1 MLAQRI
7 CAACAAALLIAM
19 PVYAADIY
27 PTKPIRMVV
36 GLPAGSSLD
45 ACARAVSGKGIAVS
59 TAKRSALVP
68 ELPTMAEAGLKDF
81 EVSGWYAVFAPA
93 GTPRPIV
100 QRLNA
105 EIVRVLEIPDL
116 KQFLFNQGLELS
128 PSTPEQLGAQLRS
141 DIARWGKVIRETGI
155 KTN

>member
-1 MLAQRI
+1 
-7 CAACAAALLIAM
+7 
-19 PVYAADIY
+19 
-27 PTKPIRMVV
+27 
-36 GLPAGSSLD
+36 
-45 ACARAVSGKGIAVS
+45 
-59 TAKRSALVP
+59 VP
-68 ELPTMAEAGLKDF
+68 ELPTVAEAGLKDF

-155 KTN
+155 KAN